1 MTHSQPRPATIE
13 EISDDDD
20 EAFSD
25 NEQEHNV
32 RILAM
37 DMVLIKLKHVAMDTD
52 TQVS

>member
-13 EISDDDD
+13 EISDDD

-37 DMVLIKLKHVAMDTD
+37 DLVLFKLKYVAMDSD

>member
-13 EISDDDD
+13 EISDDDDDD

-37 DMVLIKLKHVAMDTD
+37 DI
-52 TQVS
+52 